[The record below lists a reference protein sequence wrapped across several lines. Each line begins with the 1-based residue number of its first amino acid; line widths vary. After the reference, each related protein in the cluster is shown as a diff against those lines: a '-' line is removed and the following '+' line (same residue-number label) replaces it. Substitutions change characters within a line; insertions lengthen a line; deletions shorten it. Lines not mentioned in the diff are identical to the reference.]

1 MKGIGEA
8 GPAERFDVIAQV
20 KLVGRCRHVLS
31 RRERALEGVLEMS
44 AAGNALGMRIKMV
57 SIGRQ
62 KVGRAATI
70 GVVAN
75 EKTVVEMTCLGQ
87 SMGALVHPQF
97 TRESD
102 PGMLGGEVGKI
113 EEMIPVRTLCL
124 RGNPAFGLKARGAV
138 LFMNRLGIMWG
149 RIKNE
154 QDLRP
159 ALRGS
164 TVFQTLEAGNQIGFV
179 MNRNDDDQ
187 TDRFVRRLLED
198 GRASMESLPVV
209 GEKLDIVDSGHG

>member
-1 MKGIGEA
+1 VKGIREA
-8 GPAERFDVIAQV
+8 SPAERFDVIAQV
-20 KLVGRCRHVLS
+20 KLVGRRRRVLS
-31 RRERALEGVLEMS
+31 RRERALERVLEMS
-44 AAGNALGMRIKMV
+44 AAGNALGIRFKVV
-57 SIGRQ
+57 SVGCQ

-75 EKTVVEMTCLGQ
+75 EKTVVEMACLGQ
-87 SMGALVHPQF
+87 SMGTLVHPQF

-113 EEMIPVRTLCL
+113 EEMIPVRTVCL
-124 RGNPAFGLKARGAV
+124 RGDPFFCLKASGAV
-138 LFMNRLGIMWG
+138 LLMNRLGIIWG
-149 RIKNE
+149 RIKHE

-159 ALRGS
+159 ALWSS

-179 MNRNDDDQ
+179 MNRNNDDQ
-187 TDRFVRRLLED
+187 TDCLVRRLPEG

-209 GEKLDIVDSGHG
+209 GEKLGIVDSGHG